1 MKRFIFPFIAL
12 TIVVTLLYV
21 FAFCSSNNNTTEE
34 GGGDVY
40 IKPSTQICPKL
51 PKCYNNSY
59 PPFIG
64 SDRSSCIKTIDK
76 FDDSLVQQLLDAN
89 GDCDTYKSL
98 LLDYIVA
105 QMCKVFQQCLPADV
119 FNKNLG
125 GSLESCATTLKSG
138 EPNYD
143 LANCIYNASRNN
155 DCNGVILCVNAANS
169 DVGFDSI
176 VVDAGE
182 KLCITETASYNCEN
196 VCDKFHECTQLWCP
210 PEAGNCTRD
219 DCIRGCKDPVGK
231 FTIDLMCCI
240 GESTCEEIN
249 NKKCF

>member
-1 MKRFIFPFIAL
+1 MKRFIFPFIA
-12 TIVVTLLYV
+12 IAFVATLLYV
-21 FAFCSSNNNTTEE
+21 FAFCSSNNPTDE

-64 SDRSSCIKTIDK
+64 SDRGSCVKTIDK

-98 LLDYIVA
+98 LLDYIIA
-105 QMCKVFQQCLPADV
+105 EMCKVFQQCLPADV

-125 GSLESCATTLKSG
+125 GSLESCATILKSG
-138 EPNYD
+138 QPDYD
-143 LANCIYNASRNN
+143 VANCVYNASKNN
-155 DCNGVILCVNAANS
+155 NCDGVILCVNIAQS
-169 DVGFDSI
+169 DVGFDS
-176 VVDAGE
+176 VVIDAGE
-182 KLCITETASYNCEN
+182 EKACITETNTYNCEA

-210 PEAGNCTRD
+210 PEAGECTRD
-219 DCIRGCKDPVGK
+219 DCVSGCKDPVGK